1 MFKKWSAFLVLLLLL
16 SAMAASVCT
25 AASDQSSS
33 NVNESKYS
41 TQRFYLTTDPVKNQ
55 ELIKSYGNLSL
66 NDNIS
71 YFLNSSTYASSDYTL
86 LNSTPTQEGD
96 DYSNFYGVVR
106 LYKAKDAGIH
116 KLYVLEQ
123 VSTASG
129 ITKDSKSSGISQLKW
144 TSYYSS
150 EGGSISLNDWSPKGT
165 TKQKSTSSF
174 NWAINPSIE
183 GVSVGSI
190 GGSFQLDEGLLV
202 AEPSTNIYSET
213 WTGDPVVHP
222 ANVAQEGATAWF
234 VKNGDE
240 PGLQFW
246 WQWNWSYSYWH

>member
-33 NVNESKYS
+33 NVNESKHS

-55 ELIKSYGNLSL
+55 DLIKSYGNLSL

-86 LNSTPTQEGD
+86 LNSSPTQEGD

-106 LYKAKDAGIH
+106 LYKAKDAGKH

-222 ANVAQEGATAWF
+222 AHVAQEGATAWF